1 MGVLNRVL
9 TGRVRKRRR
18 DPDPSSGP
26 VERES
31 EYARLSELSYAGEH
45 GTGKDSQ
52 FRRQFQDSGLRRRY
66 RVERD
71 LSGEDYTTF
80 RDRET
85 GRGVVAFRGTNV
97 KNVGDLG
104 TDAAIL
110 FGLQGLTPR
119 FRAAEDVTR
128 RAIERFGGMENV
140 DVTGHSLGG
149 AQALHATNK
158 TGVHAVAFNPGAGL
172 PRSFLSKMGLGTLGA
187 VAGLLNRG
195 KLRSGNADIITTGI
209 DPISFFSRTS
219 RGTHHLRT
227 PTGLDVHG
235 IENFL

>member
-1 MGVLNRVL
+1 MGVLNRIL

-18 DPDPSSGP
+18 DADPS
-26 VERES
+26 EAMTREK

-45 GTGKDSQ
+45 GTGKDSE
-52 FRRQFQDSGLRRRY
+52 FRRQFRESGLRSRY

-80 RDRET
+80 RDRKS

-97 KNVGDLG
+97 KNIGDLG

-110 FGLQGLTPR
+110 FGVQSLTPR

-128 RAIERFGGMENV
+128 RAMERFGGMENV

-149 AQALHATNK
+149 TQALHATNK

-172 PRSFLSKMGLGTLGA
+172 PRGFLSRMGLGALGS
-187 VAGLLNRG
+187 VANLLNRG
-195 KLRSGNADIITTGI
+195 KLRSGNADIVTTGM
-209 DPISFFSRTS
+209 DPISYFSRGS
-219 RGTHHLRT
+219 RASQHFRRPDGF
-227 PTGLDVHG
+227 DVHG
-235 IENFL
+235 IDNFL